1 MKNKKWVAFF
11 SQTGSEIAEIIKLT
25 GRAPDVIITNRP
37 IKSIEQLHANLLHQ
51 YFDRII
57 FIPPKPVPIEYE
69 TAIGEYSK
77 EDIITLHGYL
87 RIIPKNICRSYSI
100 YNGHPGDIIR
110 YPELKGFNPQEKA
123 FKMQLIRSGC
133 VIHRVTEEV
142 DGGEILMSSQ
152 CNISTKSLRE
162 VYNTLHNTSV
172 KLWVEFLKNHNIIL
186 V

>member
-11 SQTGSEIAEIIKLT
+11 SQTGSEIAEIIKHT
-25 GRAPDVIITNRP
+25 GRMPDVIVTNKS
-37 IKSIEQLHANLLHQ
+37 IKSIEQLHTDLLHRC
-51 YFDRII
+51 FDRIM
-57 FIPPKPVPIEYE
+57 FVPAKPTPAEYR
-69 TAIGEYSK
+69 TAIGEYDK
-77 EDIITLHGYL
+77 DDVITLHGYL
-87 RIIPKNICRSYSI
+87 RIIPKDICNEYTI

-123 FKMQLIRSGC
+123 FKMNLIRSGC
-133 VIHRVTEEV
+133 VIHKVTDQV

-162 VYNTLHNTSV
+162 VYSVLHSTSV
-172 KLWVEFLKNHNIIL
+172 KLWIEFLKKYNIIS